1 MQSVI
6 QSLKQNLKVI
16 YRKAIDA
23 DNRLKKLQQ
32 SGLGKHGR
40 IFVEEAG
47 FNVESRLFLPYVQ
60 ELSDDIEALEQLDVE
75 KQQATLAAVVKKV
88 EHMHVTLTTFDKN
101 TD

>member
-16 YRKAIDA
+16 YRKAVDA

-32 SGLGKHGR
+32 SGLGKHGK

-47 FNVESRLFLPYVQ
+47 FTVESRLFLPYVQ
-60 ELSDDIEALEQLDVE
+60 ELSDDIEALEELAE
-75 KQQATLAAVVKKV
+75 EELQAALVPVVKKI
-88 EHMHVTLTTFDKN
+88 EHMHLTLTTFDKSSS
-101 TD
+101 